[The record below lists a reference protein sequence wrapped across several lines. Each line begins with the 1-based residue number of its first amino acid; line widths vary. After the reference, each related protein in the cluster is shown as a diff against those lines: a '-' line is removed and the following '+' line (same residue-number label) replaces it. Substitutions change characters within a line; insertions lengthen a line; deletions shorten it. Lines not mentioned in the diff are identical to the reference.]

1 MDRKDRWIEKID
13 GWKGQMDRKDR
24 WIERIDGQKGQMD
37 RKDRQIERIDGQKG
51 QIDRK
56 DRVAYYRLYN
66 VQDFCQNPDI
76 KSPDTDTQSS
86 HTHKHSPVTY
96 TFYTT
101 YIRTQF
107 SNTHGLY
114 NRHTAYFTYTQYIQ
128 QIHTHRLDYRHT
140 HIKQKNTHRV
150 RQQTNTEHI
159 KQAHSLFNR
168 RKETCRQYR
177 YLEVDG
183 NTKRHVDSIDM
194 QKQKEIQSDM
204 QTVQTCRSRK
214 KYKEICRQ

>member
-1 MDRKDRWIEKID
+1 MDRCIGGWKGQMDGKDRWIERID
-13 GWKGQMDRKDR
+13 GQKRQMDRKDR
-24 WIERIDGQKGQMD
+24 WIERIDGQKRQID
-37 RKDRQIERIDGQKG
+37 RKDRWIERIDRQKG

-114 NRHTAYFTYTQYIQ
+114 RHTVYLTYTQYIQ
-128 QIHTHRLDYRHT
+128 QTHTSSRLQTHTHQTEKHT
-140 HIKQKNTHRV
+140 QSSSTDEHRI
-150 RQQTNTEHI
+150 H
-159 KQAHSLFNR
+159 
-168 RKETCRQYR
+168 
-177 YLEVDG
+177 
-183 NTKRHVDSIDM
+183 
-194 QKQKEIQSDM
+194 
-204 QTVQTCRSRK
+204 
-214 KYKEICRQ
+214 